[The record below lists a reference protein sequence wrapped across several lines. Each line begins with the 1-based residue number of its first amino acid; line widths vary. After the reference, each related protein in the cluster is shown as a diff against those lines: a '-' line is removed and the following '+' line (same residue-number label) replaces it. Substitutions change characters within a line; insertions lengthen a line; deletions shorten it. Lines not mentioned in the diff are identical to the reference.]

1 VPGPRQG
8 AGRKFSTGNAGL
20 RAEWSPPQRR
30 QAPADQCPASKLVIK
45 GWNAFYAERKDI
57 SDLLDKSAQN
67 KHKALCKD

>member
-1 VPGPRQG
+1 
-8 AGRKFSTGNAGL
+8 
-20 RAEWSPPQRR
+20 
-30 QAPADQCPASKLVIK
+30 VIA